1 MKNASQSITRTL
13 LIPIG
18 LGLLLP
24 VMVTSCQGCKKD
36 EPPPPLPSAT
46 APAATSAP
54 TLELAVEDA
63 AVPDVDDADAGRR
76 RSRREASASNLKKC
90 CQAIKQNAANAPMPT
105 KAYLENLAATCFA
118 MCRPGRRHRSPPA
131 PAIRPPASECEAG
144 CSPAGDRNRRRAE
157 QLAVPFEPRARPRST
172 RPMRRA
178 RRGRSARSPVASS
191 A

>member
-46 APAATSAP
+46 APATTSAAP
-54 TLELAVEDA
+54 LVLEVEDA
-63 AVPDVDDADAGRR
+63 AVPDADAA
-76 RSRREASASNLKKC
+76 EAAAPKKGGGSASNLKKC

-105 KAYLENLAATCFA
+105 KAYLENLAASCFA
-118 MCRPGRRHRSPPA
+118 MAGQGGTSFPA
-131 PAIRPPASECEAG
+131 GAG
-144 CSPAGDRNRRRAE
+144 YSPACK
-157 QLAVPFEPRARPRST
+157 
-172 RPMRRA
+172 
-178 RRGRSARSPVASS
+178 
-191 A
+191 

>member
-1 MKNASQSITRTL
+1 MKNASQSITRKL

-46 APAATSAP
+46 APPPTAAP

-63 AVPDVDDADAGRR
+63 AVPIEDAGPDVKKGVGGTK
-76 RSRREASASNLKKC
+76 ASNLKKC

-105 KAYLENLAATCFA
+105 KAYLENLAASCFA
-118 MCRPGRRHRSPPA
+118 MAGQGGASFPA
-131 PAIRPPASECEAG
+131 GAAY
-144 CSPAGDRNRRRAE
+144 SPACK
-157 QLAVPFEPRARPRST
+157 
-172 RPMRRA
+172 
-178 RRGRSARSPVASS
+178 
-191 A
+191 